1 MWLDHLLLRETE
13 PLKTDEVG
21 HRRSSQVVEVV
32 LSKAFKLLM
41 VRIHGLLAQ
50 VVRAHP

>member
-1 MWLDHLLLRETE
+1 VWLDHLLLRETE

-32 LSKAFKLLM
+32 SSKELL
-41 VRIHGLLAQ
+41 
-50 VVRAHP
+50 